1 MKFQEEIILLNKT
14 FLFILGAV
22 VIAGLWLIAAD
33 ISDEGW
39 IVIVALLFPL
49 LFGRLV
55 ITVENNTL
63 KINYGYI
70 DLIKKEIPLSEIK
83 EIRVLEYSPIRQ
95 FGGWGI
101 RCGKFEGEKTACYN
115 LKGNKG
121 LLLILSKK
129 VRVCCMKTDR
139 VIVGCEGAEALKE
152 AIKSG

>member
-1 MKFQEEIILLNKT
+1 MKYYEEIVLFHKA
-14 FLFILGAV
+14 FLFILGAA
-22 VIAGLWLIAAD
+22 VIAGLWLIAVD

-39 IVIVALLFPL
+39 IIMVALLFPL

-55 ITVENNTL
+55 IKVEDNTL

-101 RCGKFEGEKTACYN
+101 RSGKFEGEKTACYN
-115 LKGNKG
+115 LKGNRG
-121 LLLILSKK
+121 LLLILSNKI
-129 VRVCCMKTDR
+129 RVCFMKTDR
-139 VIVGCEGAEALKE
+139 VIVGCEGAEKLKE
-152 AIKSG
+152 AIGK